1 MKYNTE
7 REKLNIPEYGR
18 NVQGLVDYALTIEDR
33 EKRTAF
39 AGIIINAMAQ
49 VNPSV
54 KELSDYK
61 HKLWDHLFIMS
72 DYRLDVD
79 SPYPKPVKEELDTK
93 PERLAYKSS
102 MIRFRP
108 YGKLIENVIDKVITM
123 PEGEEK
129 NVLIGMIAQYLKKA
143 YLQWNVNSCDDEM
156 ILKHFEQL
164 SHGQLKLQ
172 EDFKLLSTKRLLNN
186 HSQVKAKN
194 HLQQGNRKKTNNRQK
209 KIKHEFF

>member
-93 PERLAYKSS
+93 PERLTYKSS

-209 KIKHEFF
+209 K

>member
-194 HLQQGNRKKTNNRQK
+194 HLQQGNRKKPNNRQK
-209 KIKHEFF
+209 K

>member
-7 REKLNIPEYGR
+7 RKKLNIPEYGR

-72 DYRLDVD
+72 NYRLDVD

-93 PERLAYKSS
+93 PERLTYKSS

-108 YGKLIENVIDKVITM
+108 YGKLIEHVIDKVITM

-209 KIKHEFF
+209 K

>member
-7 REKLNIPEYGR
+7 RKKLNIPEYGR

-72 DYRLDVD
+72 NYRLDVD

-209 KIKHEFF
+209 K

>member
-79 SPYPKPVKEELDTK
+79 SPYPKPVKEELNTK

-209 KIKHEFF
+209 K

>member
-7 REKLNIPEYGR
+7 RKKLNIPEYGR

-79 SPYPKPVKEELDTK
+79 SPYPKPVKEELNTK

-209 KIKHEFF
+209 K

>member
-7 REKLNIPEYGR
+7 RKKLNIPEYGR

-72 DYRLDVD
+72 DYRLDVV

-93 PERLAYKSS
+93 PERLTYKSS

-209 KIKHEFF
+209 K

>member
-209 KIKHEFF
+209 K

>member
-7 REKLNIPEYGR
+7 RKKLNIPEYGR

-72 DYRLDVD
+72 NYRLDVD

-93 PERLAYKSS
+93 PERLTYKSS

-209 KIKHEFF
+209 K

>member
-1 MKYNTE
+1 MKYNTQ
-7 REKLNIPEYGR
+7 REKLTIPEYGR
-18 NVQGLVDYALTIEDR
+18 NVQSLVDYALTIEDR

-54 KELSDYK
+54 RELSDYK
-61 HKLWDHLFIMS
+61 HKLWDHLFIIS

-79 SPYPKPVKEELDTK
+79 SPYPKPVKEELDSK
-93 PERLAYKSS
+93 PERLSYKSS
-102 MIRFRP
+102 LIRFRP

-123 PEGEEK
+123 PEGDEK
-129 NVLIGMIAQYLKKA
+129 NALIGMIAQYLKKA
-143 YLQWNVNSCDDEM
+143 YLQWNVNSCDDEV

-186 HSQVKAKN
+186 HSQVK
-194 HLQQGNRKKTNNRQK
+194 G
-209 KIKHEFF
+209 

>member
-7 REKLNIPEYGR
+7 RKKLNIPEYGR

-61 HKLWDHLFIMS
+61 HKPWDHLFIMS

-209 KIKHEFF
+209 K

>member
-143 YLQWNVNSCDDEM
+143 YLQWNVNSCDDEV

-209 KIKHEFF
+209 K

>member
-1 MKYNTE
+1 
-7 REKLNIPEYGR
+7 
-18 NVQGLVDYALTIEDR
+18 
-33 EKRTAF
+33 
-39 AGIIINAMAQ
+39 MAQ

-54 KELSDYK
+54 RELSDYK

-79 SPYPKPVKEELDTK
+79 SPYPKPVKEELDSK
-93 PERLAYKSS
+93 PERLAYKNS

-108 YGKLIENVIDKVITM
+108 YGKLIEDVIDKVITL

-129 NVLIGMIAQYLKKA
+129 NALIGMIAQYLKKA

-164 SHGQLKLQ
+164 SHGRLKLQ

-186 HSQVKAKN
+186 HSQAKGKN
-194 HLQQGNRKKTNNRQK
+194 HTQQGNKKKINNRQK
-209 KIKHEFF
+209 K

>member
-18 NVQGLVDYALTIEDR
+18 NVQGLVDYALTIEDI

-72 DYRLDVD
+72 NYRLDVD

-93 PERLAYKSS
+93 PERLTYKSS

-209 KIKHEFF
+209 K

>member
-79 SPYPKPVKEELDTK
+79 SPYPKPVKEELDSK

-209 KIKHEFF
+209 K

>member
-194 HLQQGNRKKTNNRQK
+194 HLQQSNRKKINNRQK
-209 KIKHEFF
+209 K

>member
-1 MKYNTE
+1 MKYNTQ
-7 REKLNIPEYGR
+7 REKLTIPEYGR
-18 NVQGLVDYALTIEDR
+18 NVQNLVDYALTIEDR

-54 KELSDYK
+54 RELSDYR
-61 HKLWDHLFIMS
+61 HKLWDHLFIIS

-79 SPYPKPVKEELDTK
+79 SPYPKPVKEELDSK
-93 PERLAYKSS
+93 PERLSYKSS
-102 MIRFRP
+102 LIRFRP
-108 YGKLIENVIDKVITM
+108 YGKLIENIIDKVITM
-123 PEGEEK
+123 PEGDEK
-129 NVLIGMIAQYLKKA
+129 NALIGMIAQYLKKA
-143 YLQWNVNSCDDEM
+143 YLQWNVNSCDDEV

-186 HSQVKAKN
+186 HSQVKGKN
-194 HLQQGNRKKTNNRQK
+194 HPQQGNRKKINNRQK
-209 KIKHEFF
+209 K

>member
-7 REKLNIPEYGR
+7 RKKLNIPEYGR

-209 KIKHEFF
+209 K

>member
-186 HSQVKAKN
+186 HSQVKVKN

-209 KIKHEFF
+209 K